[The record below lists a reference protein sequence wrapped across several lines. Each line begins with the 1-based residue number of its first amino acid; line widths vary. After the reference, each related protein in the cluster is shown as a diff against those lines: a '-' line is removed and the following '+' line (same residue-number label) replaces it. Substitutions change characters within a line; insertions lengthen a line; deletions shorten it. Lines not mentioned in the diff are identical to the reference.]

1 MSDKVR
7 LIDAEKLKKAI
18 ELLCEDERTNMT
30 AITYFALR
38 DLLDTMPTIEAEHDK
53 RWISVNDRLPDKEGK
68 YLVCGDIHLWD
79 IEKYRTNECIVIARF
94 TERNEWL
101 TSLSVKYWMLLPKL
115 PSEDDTE

>member
-1 MSDKVR
+1 MS
-7 LIDAEKLKKAI
+7 E
-18 ELLCEDERTNMT
+18 
-30 AITYFALR
+30 
-38 DLLDTMPTIEAEHDK
+38 
-53 RWISVNDRLPDKEGK
+53 WISVNDRLPDKEGK

>member
-1 MSDKVR
+1 MVVVHDKVVCNVGR
-7 LIDAEKLKKAI
+7 K
-18 ELLCEDERTNMT
+18 
-30 AITYFALR
+30 
-38 DLLDTMPTIEAEHDK
+38 PK
-53 RWISVNDRLPDKEGK
+53 RHNPYEWISVKDRLPDKEGK

-79 IEKYRTNECIVIARF
+79 IEKYRTNECVVIARF